1 MKKLLKKK
9 LKIFITNGLVF
20 LIGIIYALVNI
31 FIRQFDEENVDPLLT
46 IVWITLWPICFIGII
61 SAISEDLIY
70 KKNK

>member
-1 MKKLLKKK
+1 M
-9 LKIFITNGLVF
+9 GWYF